1 MNWVSYVTVRR
12 DIVEL
17 IVKMWIHVA
26 LILVLTLA
34 PVFTPT
40 KDLSAT
46 VLEDTKENT
55 VKNEISAN
63 PILASLATNAIKRE
77 LTVINASRIS
87 AIPVPAC
94 TMDVASKSMKK
105 ITYVRVNRAI
115 QGKTVTNSRTK
126 LTQMVDTT
134 CPFSIAPNFQTT

>member
-1 MNWVSYVTVRR
+1 MNWVFYATARR

-17 IVKMWIHVA
+17 IVKMWTLVV

-34 PVFTPT
+34 LVFTPT
-40 KDLSAT
+40 KDLFAT
-46 VLEDTKENT
+46 VLEDIKENT

-63 PILASLATNAIKRE
+63 PIPASLATSVIKRE
-77 LTVINASRIS
+77 LTVISVSRIS
-87 AIPVPAC
+87 AIQVPVC
-94 TMDVASKSMKK
+94 MMDAASRSMKK

-126 LTQMVDTT
+126 LMQMVDTT
-134 CPFSIAPNFQTT
+134 CPFSIAPHFQTT